1 MKVLGHKAFP
11 LFRIISLG
19 FSEVELLGQRVWT
32 FLRLLTHIAKLLY
45 KRIKLVCIPASR
57 VSGCYPAAFWSS
69 WLLILQMRKPKGR
82 DLERVVI
89 QGHTSNSGA
98 EVILEPKSTGSHLRF
113 LNSASTPILITFPF
127 FVLCP
132 SLSSVGQR
140 EHISPLLL
148 NHVCCPSCRCTV
160 ESVWVS
166 RI

>member
-1 MKVLGHKAFP
+1 MKVLAHKAFP

-45 KRIKLVCIPASR
+45 KRIKLICIPASR

-69 WLLILQMRKPKGR
+69 WLLTSQTRKPKNP
-82 DLERVVI
+82 
-89 QGHTSNSGA
+89 GHTSNSGA
-98 EVILEPKSTGSHLRF
+98 EGILEPRSTGSHLRF
-113 LNSASTPILITFPF
+113 LDSASTPILIPFPF
-127 FVLCP
+127 FELCP
-132 SLSSVGQR
+132 SVSSGGQR
-140 EHISPLLL
+140 EPISLLL
-148 NHVCCPSCRCTV
+148 RNHVCYPSCRWTM